1 MSHFHVIRIW
11 LLRIRYIF
19 RTFILFCLSITTS
32 LFFFISNAN
41 AWNNSTTHPD
51 IMRAAY
57 NELSKSAAFQIS
69 HFPRNIKEIL
79 AHEGYTKGTPDW
91 DTKYSEHYYNPKVNQ
106 GGAPEA
112 VERNF
117 GYLIKELLRNKDKT
131 RLAKAAAWSAH
142 FMADIHC
149 PFHLVGWR
157 GDWVYNYTTKFN
169 TPVYGSLDLCYACTE
184 PHTDNFPNEVKRFLE
199 LRNQNSFVDWF
210 DPWYYN
216 FSDWKTQITK
226 REGSHQVWEMGT
238 SKFSPTHCDY
248 QLNWENPVPTYEPW
262 SAQAKKARLYAI
274 ENTKKIGFNIKRYYD
289 SNPKDVKY
297 NIAIGCAV
305 RSVYNLWRA
314 SFSALKPTWGQIY
327 NKGGFFEI
335 IGQVENLERNDVA
348 KNVRLRLTADGCK
361 IDQKTPPE
369 QKLGDVVSPKIYKS
383 GMWTVKD
390 ITSVCILKLE
400 VIGQY
405 KTPDLQYAF
414 IEKKL
419 NPPLQ
424 IYIEGKPEAFLGED
438 VQFTAKV
445 KKLGYYFDPAKLG
458 LQWKWRWNNKE
469 VAPSSS
475 TGSLSTI
482 RGRTQTLGS
491 NVIIVEAF
499 TNVQG
504 KWEKAAEAKHVLT
517 VKEKGQSPPAA
528 SVTIKGETQIKVGST
543 AKLNAQVTKSNVPSS
558 DLYFKWFVNGKDS
571 GTGSTLSLK
580 GTSPGT
586 YRVTAELWM
595 KNKSGSARLAQAD
608 HTVTVEGGSSPVK
621 PPPTKIVPP
630 TEKKLSMP
638 FDTCIKKYCL
648 PQKDACSKALCQ
660 KLVSGCASPC
670 IQIYTADACACGGAC
685 KLMQEDQKCVE
696 PYMGG
701 FLGCLSGCW
710 RSSKPAVCGYDCLG
724 KLKSS
729 FEGCRKKTK

>member
-1 MSHFHVIRIW
+1 
-11 LLRIRYIF
+11 
-19 RTFILFCLSITTS
+19 
-32 LFFFISNAN
+32 
-41 AWNNSTTHPD
+41 
-51 IMRAAY
+51 
-57 NELSKSAAFQIS
+57 
-69 HFPRNIKEIL
+69 
-79 AHEGYTKGTPDW
+79 
-91 DTKYSEHYYNPKVNQ
+91 
-106 GGAPEA
+106 
-112 VERNF
+112 
-117 GYLIKELLRNKDKT
+117 
-131 RLAKAAAWSAH
+131 
-142 FMADIHC
+142 
-149 PFHLVGWR
+149 
-157 GDWVYNYTTKFN
+157 
-169 TPVYGSLDLCYACTE
+169 
-184 PHTDNFPNEVKRFLE
+184 
-199 LRNQNSFVDWF
+199 
-210 DPWYYN
+210 
-216 FSDWKTQITK
+216 
-226 REGSHQVWEMGT
+226 VWEMGT